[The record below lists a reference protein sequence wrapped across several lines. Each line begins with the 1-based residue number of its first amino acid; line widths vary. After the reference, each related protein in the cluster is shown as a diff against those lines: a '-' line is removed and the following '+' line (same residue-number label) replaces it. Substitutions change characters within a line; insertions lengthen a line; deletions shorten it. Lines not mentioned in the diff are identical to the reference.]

1 MIVHLSLDVK
11 PYSSVKQVGQLCTSR
26 QHTDA
31 GSAFRS
37 CRLRLLR
44 SDLATVLIST
54 I

>member
-11 PYSSVKQVGQLCTSR
+11 PYSSVKQVGQLCISR

-37 CRLRLLR
+37 FRLWPLRLSLPQW
-44 SDLATVLIST
+44 LVLT
-54 I
+54 F